1 MLISQKPLTAVGVL
15 LLAAAFSIQAQPTS
29 TQSRRSVARAYIGSK
44 GTVHVVLSNGKD
56 VEIPKQKDEVNS
68 SSLAVAEDGQS
79 AGWVV
84 NFKNCCTSYPIPLM
98 LIIYRPDRLILKL
111 GGGMP
116 VWQWKFRKGGKQ
128 VAFYT
133 NTVHG
138 DFAPHY
144 ELHGLPSGRLIEQRN
159 GPRDEKSPSWM
170 DGLE

>member
-1 MLISQKPLTAVGVL
+1 MFTTLKPAVAVGVL
-15 LLAAAFSIQAQPTS
+15 LLAAVFSTRAQPPS
-29 TQSRRSVARAYIGSK
+29 AQSRKSVARAYIGSK
-44 GTVHVVLSNGKD
+44 GAVHVVLTNGKNI
-56 VEIPKQKDEVNS
+56 EIPQQKDEVNS

-98 LIIYRPDRLILKL
+98 LIIYRLDRPILKL

-116 VWQWKFRKGGKQ
+116 VWHWKFRKGGKQ

-144 ELHGLPSGRLIEQRN
+144 ELVFQVAA
-159 GPRDEKSPSWM
+159 
-170 DGLE
+170 